1 MPEICRFYGI
11 VIKMFFKPKEHEPS
25 HLHALYGEHIGIF
38 DLKTMK
44 MTEGDLPT
52 RAQQLVQEWMSAHQ
66 DTARR
71 KGQLSVETLEQI
83 CRGLGIS
90 WSEFFAKEDEQRV

>member
-1 MPEICRFYGI
+1 MDTIQRVRELANERNLTLSKLDELCNLPQST
-11 VIKMFFKPKEHEPS
+11 IKN
-25 HLHALYGEHIGIF
+25 
-38 DLKTMK
+38 
-44 MTEGDLPT
+44 
-52 RAQQLVQEWMSAHQ
+52 
-66 DTARR
+66 TARR

>member
-1 MPEICRFYGI
+1 MDTIQRVRELANERNLTLSKLAELCNLPQST
-11 VIKMFFKPKEHEPS
+11 IKK
-25 HLHALYGEHIGIF
+25 
-38 DLKTMK
+38 
-44 MTEGDLPT
+44 
-52 RAQQLVQEWMSAHQ
+52 
-66 DTARR
+66 TARR

>member
-1 MPEICRFYGI
+1 MDTIQRVRELANERNLTLSKLAELCSLPQST
-11 VIKMFFKPKEHEPS
+11 IKN
-25 HLHALYGEHIGIF
+25 
-38 DLKTMK
+38 
-44 MTEGDLPT
+44 
-52 RAQQLVQEWMSAHQ
+52 
-66 DTARR
+66 TARR

>member
-1 MPEICRFYGI
+1 MRQNRPAISGQNSLALTLCNLPQST
-11 VIKMFFKPKEHEPS
+11 IKN
-25 HLHALYGEHIGIF
+25 
-38 DLKTMK
+38 
-44 MTEGDLPT
+44 
-52 RAQQLVQEWMSAHQ
+52 
-66 DTARR
+66 TARR

>member
-1 MPEICRFYGI
+1 MDTIQRVRELANERNLTLSKLAELCNLPQSA
-11 VIKMFFKPKEHEPS
+11 IKN
-25 HLHALYGEHIGIF
+25 
-38 DLKTMK
+38 
-44 MTEGDLPT
+44 
-52 RAQQLVQEWMSAHQ
+52 
-66 DTARR
+66 TARR

>member
-1 MPEICRFYGI
+1 MDTIQRVRELANERNLTLSKLAELCNLPQST
-11 VIKMFFKPKEHEPS
+11 IKN
-25 HLHALYGEHIGIF
+25 
-38 DLKTMK
+38 
-44 MTEGDLPT
+44 
-52 RAQQLVQEWMSAHQ
+52 R
-66 DTARR
+66 ARR